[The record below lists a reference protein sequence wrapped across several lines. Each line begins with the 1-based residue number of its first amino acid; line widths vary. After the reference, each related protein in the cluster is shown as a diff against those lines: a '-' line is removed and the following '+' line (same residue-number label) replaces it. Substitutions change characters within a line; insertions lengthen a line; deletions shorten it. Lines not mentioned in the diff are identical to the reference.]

1 MESFAKGSE
10 NKTIT
15 SLVQLEYSGFDGATV
30 PVCTFTLEN
39 SHSPEFQGG
48 YVRLSDFRGA
58 ENQGPRTLDAI
69 QNHDCGWFYR
79 AKGEDFGSVPGTT
92 IAYWLSGPMKTAF
105 AIGEPLD
112 NFAPCRQ
119 GLATADNNRFLRDW
133 SEVSQTRIGVRM
145 GSREQARNSHRKWFP
160 YNKGGD
166 FRRWFG
172 NNVTVVNWENDG
184 AELFGNRPKSVI
196 RNPEFFF
203 QKGLTWTLV
212 SSASFGIRYS
222 DCGAVFDVAGSTCFP
237 KESEI
242 LSVLGFLASK
252 VAVSM
257 LNAMNPTLNFQ
268 VGNIASL
275 PLDQSM
281 LAGLPLDE
289 MIRDI
294 IDLSR
299 SDWDASETSWDFTA
313 LPLLSPNHRG
323 KTLED
328 S

>member
-10 NKTIT
+10 NKTNT

-145 GSREQARNSHRKWFP
+145 GSREQ
-160 YNKGGD
+160 
-166 FRRWFG
+166 
-172 NNVTVVNWENDG
+172 
-184 AELFGNRPKSVI
+184 
-196 RNPEFFF
+196 
-203 QKGLTWTLV
+203 Q
-212 SSASFGIRYS
+212 GIRIES
-222 DCGAVFDVAGSTCFP
+222 GSPTTKAVT
-237 KESEI
+237 
-242 LSVLGFLASK
+242 LG
-252 VAVSM
+252 
-257 LNAMNPTLNFQ
+257 
-268 VGNIASL
+268 
-275 PLDQSM
+275 
-281 LAGLPLDE
+281 AGLGT
-289 MIRDI
+289 M
-294 IDLSR
+294 
-299 SDWDASETSWDFTA
+299 
-313 LPLLSPNHRG
+313 
-323 KTLED
+323 
-328 S
+328 